1 MFAHLTLIE
10 LLKKGGFTVAIL
22 GVLSLVSIAVI
33 IERAWTFGRFRKG
46 LREFT
51 ETLHRAVK
59 EDGLAVA
66 ARLCSTHGTTLSR
79 VFLAGYGKKGRSK
92 EEVLSAMELAGRQE
106 LTALER
112 FLGFLGTIGST
123 APFIGLFGTV
133 LGIIRAFSDLSAA
146 QGASPAAVADG
157 IAEALV
163 ATAAGLFVA
172 VPAVV
177 AYNYYVRSAS
187 RCALK
192 LEAAAVPLADYIAEG
207 AKDGLEDK

>member
-10 LLKKGGFTVAIL
+10 LLRKGGFTVAVL
-22 GVLSLVSIAVI
+22 AALSLISIAVI
-33 IERAWTFGRFRKG
+33 IERAWAFGRFRKG

-51 ETLHRAVK
+51 DTLHMAVK

-66 ARLCSTHGTTLSR
+66 ARLCSTHGTALAR
-79 VFLAGYGKKGRSK
+79 VFLAGYGKKGRGK

-112 FLGFLGTIGST
+112 SLGFLGTIGST

-192 LEAAAVPLADYIAEG
+192 LEAAAVPLADDIAEG
-207 AKDGLEDK
+207 AKDGVADK